1 MLTTSSTPTKLIKSI
16 QSSLLLR
23 AIAGFGVL
31 NLGIIAEAATRV
43 GLHSSV
49 HDIPTRAEISL
60 VQKPQF
66 FPLKDGTYLYGQSP
80 QREQLG
86 REYIVFTVNA
96 GKVTGAFYQPR
107 SEYSCFSGELT
118 ASQLSLSIR
127 DPYDNSVSPYAIAL
141 KPQAPVAGNTQNLGN
156 MTLDGYYA
164 LGKLSANDQRILKD
178 CINH

>member
-1 MLTTSSTPTKLIKSI
+1 MLTTSSTSIKLFKPI
-16 QSSLLLR
+16 QSSLLWVVMASFSL
-23 AIAGFGVL
+23 L
-31 NLGIIAEAATRV
+31 NLGMIAQAATHV
-43 GLHSSV
+43 GLDSSLQNTQTV
-49 HDIPTRAEISL
+49 TEISL
-60 VQKPQF
+60 AQKPQF

-86 REYIVFTVNA
+86 QEYLVFKVNE

-118 ASQLSLSIR
+118 PSQLSLSIR

-141 KPQAPVAGNTQNLGN
+141 KPQAPVAGNAQNLGN
-156 MTLDGYYA
+156 MTLDDYYA

>member
-1 MLTTSSTPTKLIKSI
+1 MASF
-16 QSSLLLR
+16 SL
-23 AIAGFGVL
+23 L
-31 NLGIIAEAATRV
+31 NLGMIAQAATHV
-43 GLHSSV
+43 GLDSSLQNTQTV
-49 HDIPTRAEISL
+49 TEIFL
-60 VQKPQF
+60 AQKPQF

-86 REYIVFTVNA
+86 QEYLVFKVNA

-141 KPQAPVAGNTQNLGN
+141 KPQAPVAGNAQNLGN

>member
-1 MLTTSSTPTKLIKSI
+1 MLTTSSTSLKLFKSI
-16 QSSLLLR
+16 QSSLLLI
-23 AIAGFGVL
+23 AIAGFSLL

-49 HDIPTRAEISL
+49 HDTQTGAEISL
-60 VQKPQF
+60 VQQPQF
-66 FPLKDGTYLYGQSP
+66 FSLKNGTYLYGQSP

-86 REYIVFTVNA
+86 QEYLVFKVNA

-127 DPYDNSVSPYAIAL
+127 DSYDNSVSPYAIAL
-141 KPQAPVAGNTQNLGN
+141 KPQEPVAGNAQNLGN

>member
-1 MLTTSSTPTKLIKSI
+1 MLTTSSTSTKLFKSI
-16 QSSLLLR
+16 QSSLLLI
-23 AIAGFGVL
+23 AIAGFSLL

-43 GLHSSV
+43 GLDSSEHNTQTV
-49 HDIPTRAEISL
+49 AQISL

-80 QREQLG
+80 QPEQLG
-86 REYIVFTVNA
+86 QEYLVFTVNA

-141 KPQAPVAGNTQNLGN
+141 KPQEPVAGNAQNLGN
-156 MTLDGYYA
+156 MTLNGYHA

>member
-1 MLTTSSTPTKLIKSI
+1 MLTTSSTSTKLFKSI
-16 QSSLLLR
+16 QSSLLLI
-23 AIAGFGVL
+23 AIAGFSLL

-43 GLHSSV
+43 CLHSSV
-49 HDIPTRAEISL
+49 HDTQAGAEISL
-60 VQKPQF
+60 VQKPQI

-80 QREQLG
+80 HREQLG
-86 REYIVFTVNA
+86 QEYLVFTVNA

-127 DPYDNSVSPYAIAL
+127 DPYDNSVSPYAITL
-141 KPQAPVAGNTQNLGN
+141 KPQAPVAGNAQNLGN

-164 LGKLSANDQRILKD
+164 MGKLSANDQRILKD

>member
-1 MLTTSSTPTKLIKSI
+1 MLTTSSTPTKFIKSI
-16 QSSLLLR
+16 QSSLLLM

-31 NLGIIAEAATRV
+31 NSGIIAEATNRI
-43 GLHSSV
+43 SS
-49 HDIPTRAEISL
+49 DASANKAQTSAEISL

-80 QREQLG
+80 QREELG
-86 REYIVFTVNA
+86 QEYLVFKVNA

-141 KPQAPVAGNTQNLGN
+141 KPQEPVAGNGKNLGT
-156 MTLDGYYA
+156 MTLDGYHA
-164 LGKLSANDQRILKD
+164 LGKLSANDRRMLKD

>member
-1 MLTTSSTPTKLIKSI
+1 MLTPSSTPTKLFKSI
-16 QSSLLLR
+16 QSSLLLI
-23 AIAGFGVL
+23 AIAGFSLL

-49 HDIPTRAEISL
+49 HDTQTGAEISL

-86 REYIVFTVNA
+86 QEYLVFTVNA

>member
-1 MLTTSSTPTKLIKSI
+1 LI
-16 QSSLLLR
+16 
-23 AIAGFGVL
+23 AIAGFSLL
-31 NLGIIAEAATRV
+31 NLGVIAEAATRV

-49 HDIPTRAEISL
+49 HDTQTGAEISL

-86 REYIVFTVNA
+86 QEYLVFTVNA

-107 SEYSCFSGELT
+107 SEYSCFSGKLT
-118 ASQLSLSIR
+118 ASELTLSIR
-127 DPYDNSVSPYAIAL
+127 DPYDNTSSPYAITL
-141 KPQAPVAGNTQNLGN
+141 KPQEPVAGNRKNLGT
-156 MTLDGYYA
+156 MTLDGYHA

>member
-1 MLTTSSTPTKLIKSI
+1 MLITSSTLTKFIKSI
-16 QSSLLLR
+16 QFLLLLT
-23 AIAGFGVL
+23 AIAGFSPL

-43 GLHSSV
+43 VLHSSV
-49 HDIPTRAEISL
+49 QNTQTVTEISL
-60 VQKPQF
+60 AQKPQF
-66 FPLKDGTYLYGQSP
+66 LPLKDGTYLYGQSP

-86 REYIVFTVNA
+86 QEYLVFTVNA

-118 ASQLSLSIR
+118 TSQLSLSIR

-141 KPQAPVAGNTQNLGN
+141 KPQEPVAGNAQNLGN
-156 MTLDGYYA
+156 RTLDGYYA

>member
-1 MLTTSSTPTKLIKSI
+1 MLTTSSTSIKLFKSI
-16 QSSLLLR
+16 QSPLLLI
-23 AIAGFGVL
+23 AIAGFSLL

-49 HDIPTRAEISL
+49 NNTQTRAEMSL

-86 REYIVFTVNA
+86 QEYLVFTVNA

-141 KPQAPVAGNTQNLGN
+141 TPQAPVAGNHPNLGN
-156 MTLDGYYA
+156 MTLDGYHA
-164 LGKLSANDQRILKD
+164 LGKLSANDQRMLKD

>member
-1 MLTTSSTPTKLIKSI
+1 MLTTSSTSLKLFKSI
-16 QSSLLLR
+16 QSSLLLI
-23 AIAGFGVL
+23 AIAGFSLL
-31 NLGIIAEAATRV
+31 NSGIIAEAATRV

-49 HDIPTRAEISL
+49 HDTQTRAEISL

-86 REYIVFTVNA
+86 QEYLVFTVNS
-96 GKVTGAFYQPR
+96 GKVTGAFYQPH

-118 ASQLSLSIR
+118 ASQLSLSIH

-141 KPQAPVAGNTQNLGN
+141 KPQAPVAGNAQNLGN

>member
-1 MLTTSSTPTKLIKSI
+1 MLTPSSTPTKLFKSI
-16 QSSLLLR
+16 QSSLLLI
-23 AIAGFGVL
+23 AIAGFSLL

-43 GLHSSV
+43 GLDSSV
-49 HDIPTRAEISL
+49 HNTQTVAQISL
-60 VQKPQF
+60 VQKPQIF
-66 FPLKDGTYLYGQSP
+66 LLKDGTYLYGQSP

-86 REYIVFTVNA
+86 QEYLVFTVNA

-118 ASQLSLSIR
+118 ANQLSLSIR

-141 KPQAPVAGNTQNLGN
+141 KPQEPVAGNAQNLGN
-156 MTLDGYYA
+156 MTLDGYYS

>member
-1 MLTTSSTPTKLIKSI
+1 MLTPSSTPTKLIKSI
-16 QSSLLLR
+16 QFSLLLI
-23 AIAGFGVL
+23 AIAGFGLL

-43 GLHSSV
+43 GLYSSV
-49 HDIPTRAEISL
+49 HNTQTYAEISL

-66 FPLKDGTYLYGQSP
+66 FPLKDGIYLYGQSP

-86 REYIVFTVNA
+86 QEYLVFKVNA

-127 DPYDNSVSPYAIAL
+127 DPYDNSASPYAIAL
-141 KPQAPVAGNTQNLGN
+141 TPQEPVAGNAQNLGN